1 MSVGILTRYS
11 LPFANVIASGVATA
25 NITPGRLL
33 ENVKLVLGGTTFTK
47 THITQVRVKAN
58 GKVVMEGTGLELD
71 MLNAFRGET
80 TDAAFLDLSFADYF
94 LNNEFDRKVGG
105 FDTSNGISNITLEVT
120 IAGAT
125 APTLKAIVTE
135 SASQKDR
142 SGESAPYAALIS
154 KVLKY
159 PFNISTGG
167 RLPFQV
173 PFGAQSGS
181 IIKRLHVFHGN
192 KMTGITVKQDAMVIH
207 ESVKA
212 ENEQEQKRFGCKP
225 QANVY
230 TVDFVAQRSIKHA
243 LDTRDARSLE
253 WLPEFSAADSGS
265 VIVEYLDPLGNL

>member
-11 LPFANVIASGVATA
+11 LPFSNVAANNIATA
-25 NITPGRLL
+25 NVTPGRLI
-33 ENVKLVLGGTTFTK
+33 ENVKLCLGGTTFTK
-47 THITQVRVKAN
+47 AQITQVRVKAN
-58 GKVVMEGTGLELD
+58 GKVIMEGTGTELD
-71 MLNAFRGET
+71 LINAFRGET
-80 TDAAFLDLSFADYF
+80 TDPKFLDLSFADYF

-105 FDTSNGISNITLEVT
+105 FDTSVGISNITLEVT

-135 SASQKDR
+135 SAAQKDK
-142 SGESAPYAALIS
+142 SGEFAPYATLIS

-181 IIKRLHVFHGN
+181 IIKRLHIFHTS

-207 ESVKA
+207 ESVTA
-212 ENEQEQKRFGCKP
+212 ENEQEQKRFARKP

-230 TVDFVAQRSIKHA
+230 TVDFTVQAAIKHA

-253 WLPEFSAADSGS
+253 WLPEFSGADSGS